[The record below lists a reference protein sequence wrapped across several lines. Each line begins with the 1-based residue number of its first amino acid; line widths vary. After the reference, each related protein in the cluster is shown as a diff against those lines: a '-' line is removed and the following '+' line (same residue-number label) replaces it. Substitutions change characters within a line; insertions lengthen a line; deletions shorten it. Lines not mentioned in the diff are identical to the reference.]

1 MAHTLTRRGFLQASG
16 SATLM
21 AALAGCGF
29 GVGGQGGGKA
39 ATLWD
44 ISTGPEQQLLMKI
57 IKAFNSSHSSMGV
70 KAQFFQNDPY
80 KNKLRVSLGSDAPPD
95 LFYNWGGGILES
107 YVEAG
112 VVQPLG
118 AKVNTDRFLSSV
130 MDAVTFGGQV
140 YGFPNGGSD
149 PVVFFY
155 NKPIFSANGV
165 EPPRTWADLVEVVRT
180 LRSAGVTPISLAGKN
195 QWPGLMYEEYL
206 VDRLGG
212 PQVFQ
217 RVLDGAPQAWS
228 DPAFV
233 QANTMIQELVR
244 MKAFPPGFNSLDYDT
259 GQSTQLLYTGDAA
272 MQLMGAWDYGTLL
285 SEAPDFMK
293 QGDLGW
299 FAFPTVDGGSGDP
312 KNIAGNVSTFYSIPA
327 ESQHV
332 DTAETFLNDA
342 VMSTE
347 QVRGLVNIGSVPP
360 VTGIEAELQK
370 SSDADWLRFI
380 YDLAKQAPHFALSWD
395 QALPPEAASEMLTN
409 LDLLFLLNITPQQF
423 SARMN
428 ETLSGGGHGGS

>member
-1 MAHTLTRRGFLQASG
+1 MTLDRQLTGALVSRPNKPSRLLAGCRWPALTTWPERETSTMAHTLTRRGFLQASG

-57 IKAFNSSHSSMGV
+57 INSRHSSMAV

-165 EPPRTWADLVEVVRT
+165 EPPRTWGDLDGLEWPLGCER
-180 LRSAGVTPISLAGKN
+180 LRAGASLTQIRGLPCRSPCSAYPTCV
-195 QWPGLMYEEYL
+195 
-206 VDRLGG
+206 GG
-212 PQVFQ
+212 PGVC
-217 RVLDGAPQAWS
+217 
-228 DPAFV
+228 
-233 QANTMIQELVR
+233 
-244 MKAFPPGFNSLDYDT
+244 
-259 GQSTQLLYTGDAA
+259 
-272 MQLMGAWDYGTLL
+272 
-285 SEAPDFMK
+285 
-293 QGDLGW
+293 
-299 FAFPTVDGGSGDP
+299 
-312 KNIAGNVSTFYSIPA
+312 
-327 ESQHV
+327 
-332 DTAETFLNDA
+332 
-342 VMSTE
+342 
-347 QVRGLVNIGSVPP
+347 
-360 VTGIEAELQK
+360 
-370 SSDADWLRFI
+370 
-380 YDLAKQAPHFALSWD
+380 
-395 QALPPEAASEMLTN
+395 
-409 LDLLFLLNITPQQF
+409 
-423 SARMN
+423 
-428 ETLSGGGHGGS
+428 